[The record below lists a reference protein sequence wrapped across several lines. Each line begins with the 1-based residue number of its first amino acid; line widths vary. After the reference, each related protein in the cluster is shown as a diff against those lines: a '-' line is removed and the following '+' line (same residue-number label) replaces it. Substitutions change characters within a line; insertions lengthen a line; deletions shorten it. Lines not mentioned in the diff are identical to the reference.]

1 MTLPSKRAVVYL
13 RVSTLEQSC
22 DLQQRELLQFLN
34 ARDWQLQHTYEDTA
48 TGTNGNRP
56 QLQQLLKDARERKF
70 DVLICWKLDR
80 LFRSLKGLVTTLAE
94 LNELGIEFI
103 SLKDNID
110 LSTSTGRLMMHI
122 VGAFAQFEADII
134 KERVRAGLANAVAQG
149 KRLGRPKLRNDESI
163 HQLRAQGLSIRAIAK
178 QLNVSTT
185 AIQRGL
191 RVTKTP
197 KQTVQNSQ

>member
-1 MTLPSKRAVVYL
+1 
-13 RVSTLEQSC
+13 
-22 DLQQRELLQFLN
+22 
-34 ARDWQLQHTYEDTA
+34 
-48 TGTNGNRP
+48 
-56 QLQQLLKDARERKF
+56 LQQLLKDGRERKF

-122 VGAFAQFEADII
+122 IGAFAQFEADII
-134 KERVRAGLANAVAQG
+134 KERVRAGLANAVSKG
-149 KRLGRPKLRNDESI
+149 VCLGRPKLRNDETI
-163 HQLRAQGLSIRAIAK
+163 RQLRAQGLSIRAIAK
-178 QLNVSTT
+178 QLNLSTT

-191 RVTKTP
+191 RVTKTLE
-197 KQTVQNSQ
+197 KTFQNSL